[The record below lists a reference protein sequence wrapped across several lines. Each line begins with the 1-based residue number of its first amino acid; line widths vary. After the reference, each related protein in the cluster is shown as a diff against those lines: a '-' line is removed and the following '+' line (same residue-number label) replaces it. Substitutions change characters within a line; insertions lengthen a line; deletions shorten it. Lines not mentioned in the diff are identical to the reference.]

1 MRITCPSCG
10 TQYDVDENDIAFSGQ
25 EVQCS
30 ECQEIWIQKRD
41 GSVLPLD
48 GDEASEIPGEAGDDT
63 PASVT
68 APTSPQDSIAEAEPP
83 KPEDRTPE
91 ESPDLP
97 DAAEKGVEDSG
108 SFDKT
113 EDAIEVAEI
122 PEVEGIRSA
131 EEIMAEMAAATGEDR
146 MPEETSEVSDAAAT
160 EQENEETTAP
170 AFPPI
175 QEAPALVQEA
185 AGEIASDAPDKPWE
199 QDVGGSAEASGVS
212 GEAEAA
218 GETAD
223 TSMPEGFRTAE
234 EVMAE
239 LAAGTGGDDDK
250 NAETSSEQE
259 VKLRLVSDADGETGD
274 DSPEEDP
281 FDEEALLETFRTQI
295 KIEDE
300 LEANPPEVDEDVTPL
315 PEELI
320 GRRARSPNLDALRS
334 SVRAGATAT
343 SPAATPQGRFRRG
356 FILPLLLLAIVSALY
371 VFNGAIAGMVP
382 AAEPALGV
390 LVAIVDVIRNA
401 AAGVGNLILGLVNR
415 G

>member
-10 TQYDVDENDIAFSGQ
+10 TQYEVDENDIAFSGQ

-30 ECQEIWIQKRD
+30 ECEEIWIQKRD

-48 GDEASEIPGEAGDDT
+48 EDDAGEEAGTTGDNADV
-63 PASVT
+63 SVT
-68 APTSPQDSIAEAEPP
+68 PPAPPQESVTVSGPP
-83 KPEDRTPE
+83 KTE
-91 ESPDLP
+91 DLP
-97 DAAEKGVEDSG
+97 PEAPAAEKGI
-108 SFDKT
+108 
-113 EDAIEVAEI
+113 EDAVEVANM

-131 EEIMAEMAAATGEDR
+131 EEIMAELADTSGEYR
-146 MPEETSEVSDAAAT
+146 MPEETPEVPDAEAA
-160 EQENEETTAP
+160 EQEDKDATAA

-175 QEAPALVQEA
+175 QEAPALVQETT
-185 AGEIASDAPDKPWE
+185 GETVSDAPDKPWE
-199 QDVGGSAEASGVS
+199 QDIGIVAEDSGVSAEA
-212 GEAEAA
+212 ENT
-218 GETAD
+218 GETAGVP
-223 TSMPEGFRTAE
+223 MPEGFRTAE

-239 LAAGTGGDDDK
+239 LAADAGDK
-250 NAETSSEQE
+250 NAENPSEEE
-259 VKLRLVSDADGETGD
+259 VKLRLVSDTDADGETGKD
-274 DSPEEDP
+274 IPEEEP

-300 LEANPPEVDEDVTPL
+300 LEANPPEIDEDVTPL

-320 GRRARSPNLDALRS
+320 GRRARSPNLDALKS
-334 SVRAGATAT
+334 SVRTGATAT

-382 AAEPALGV
+382 ATEPALGV
-390 LVAIVDVIRNA
+390 LVVVVDVVRNA
-401 AAGVGNLILGLVNR
+401 AAGVGNLILGLIGR